1 MTKADLAEM
10 VRDKLGFQS
19 KDSVQLVESV
29 LKLIKNSL
37 EAGEDIKVSGFGKF
51 KVRKKAERKGRNPQN
66 GDSIM
71 IPGRSVLTFKPSQV
85 LKDFINS

>member
-29 LKLIKNSL
+29 LKLINISTF
-37 EAGEDIKVSGFGKF
+37 AAD
-51 KVRKKAERKGRNPQN
+51 KKE
-66 GDSIM
+66 
-71 IPGRSVLTFKPSQV
+71 
-85 LKDFINS
+85 